1 MMNAGKPVSHRKLL
15 RSVWG
20 SQYGCDR
27 EYLRIFVRQLRLKI
41 EENPANPKYLLT
53 EPVIGYRLVE
63 AVEGDS
69 VIPSRE

>member
-1 MMNAGKPVSHRKLL
+1 
-15 RSVWG
+15 
-20 SQYGCDR
+20 
-27 EYLRIFVRQLRLKI
+27 LRIFVRQLRLKI